1 MANEMMTFTG
11 ENDAVVT
18 PYLFDG
24 VLYFIAKDVGAALG
38 YANDGLKLTD
48 RITGEWAD
56 EFIEGTDYRVLR
68 GKNLSEFK
76 ALMRLTPQNGVSR
89 ARSLLLLT
97 ESGVNLV
104 CMKTNKPTGVQMRRW
119 LAGDLLPTLR
129 RGDVDGVLR
138 AAGHEAPKPDAIS
151 EKGRIALDRER
162 RLMKREERLRAETLM
177 KLLAMSSMGQQQR
190 DVLLAHAASDV
201 TGVPVVPMLPKEEK
215 RWRLPSEFIG
225 EIERDTGFTSGV
237 GHLGKLT
244 KKAGLTNDRESY
256 DAALVEPVEG
266 RRSGGDS
273 TPCDLWRFSD
283 AGVER
288 ARELAAEYVAEK
300 AEAQAERERKR
311 QERAEAKAK
320 RDAEREAKRA
330 AKAAGKSDIERAR
343 AARET
348 PPALPGLDN
357 AEDA

>member
-18 PYLFDG
+18 PYLIVG
-24 VLYFIAKDVGAALG
+24 VPYFIAKDVGAALG
-38 YANDGLKLTD
+38 YANSGSKLPKM
-48 RITGEWAD
+48 IGQEWAG
-56 EFIEGTDYRVLR
+56 EFIDGVDYVILR
-68 GKNLSEFK
+68 GEKLREFK
-76 ALMRLTPQNGVSR
+76 RLAQLGTNHVPSRTKELM
-89 ARSLLLLT
+89 LLT

-104 CMKTNKPTGVQMRRW
+104 CMLTKKPTGVQMRRW
-119 LAGDLLPTLR
+119 LAGDVLPALR
-129 RGDVDGVLR
+129 RGDAAALAKTVDQHG
-138 AAGHEAPKPDAIS
+138 EAVTP
-151 EKGRIALDRER
+151 ALERER
-162 RLMKREERLRAETLM
+162 RLMERERRLKAETLM
-177 KLLAMSSMGQQQR
+177 KILKMSSMGQRQR

-215 RWRLPSEFIG
+215 RWRLPSEFID